1 MDGPVYRGRTWWQY
15 DGTYWQEWDKNTG
28 WTQRKGYPFP
38 PPPSRW
44 RRWQIAG
51 SEPFQVFL
59 LGILAA
65 IAALWITLAVVDNKT
80 LVAAI
85 LAPVIG
91 VIGAFTGH
99 AAGHSSAVS
108 VLREMKTPAT
118 AGQGRKEIEP
128 TAQSSHALSLIHI

>member
-1 MDGPVYRGRTWWQY
+1 MMDGPVYRGRTWWQS
-15 DGTYWQEWDKNTG
+15 DGTNWYKWEKPG
-28 WTQRKGYPFP
+28 WKKQNKEDYPFP
-38 PPPSRW
+38 PPSSW

-51 SEPFQVFL
+51 SEPFRVFL

-65 IAALWITLAVVDNKT
+65 IAALGITLAVVKDKT

-99 AAGHSSAVS
+99 AAGHSSAVA
-108 VLREMKTPAT
+108 VMREKKP
-118 AGQGRKEIEP
+118 Q
-128 TAQSSHALSLIHI
+128 

>member
-1 MDGPVYRGRTWWQY
+1 MDGPVHRGGTWWQY
-15 DGTYWQEWDKNTG
+15 DGKNWYKWDKGKGG
-28 WTQRKGYPFP
+28 WEQQDGPF

-44 RRWQIAG
+44 RRWQITG
-51 SEPFQVFL
+51 SEPLQVYL

-65 IAALWITLAVVDNKT
+65 IAALWITLAVVKDKT

-99 AAGHSSAVS
+99 AAGHSAAVA
-108 VLREMKTPAT
+108 VMKEKK
-118 AGQGRKEIEP
+118 Q
-128 TAQSSHALSLIHI
+128 

>member
-1 MDGPVYRGRTWWQY
+1 VPET
-15 DGTYWQEWDKNTG
+15 EN
-28 WTQRKGYPFP
+28 YPFP

-65 IAALWITLAVVDNKT
+65 IAALGITLAVVHDKT

-108 VLREMKTPAT
+108 VLRETK
-118 AGQGRKEIEP
+118 R
-128 TAQSSHALSLIHI
+128 

>member
-1 MDGPVYRGRTWWQY
+1 MDGPVYRGGTWWQY
-15 DGTYWQEWDKNTG
+15 DGTDWHEWKGSG
-28 WTQRKGYPFP
+28 WEKQPNYPFP
-38 PPPSRW
+38 PPPSRR

-51 SEPFQVFL
+51 SEPFQVYL

-65 IAALWITLAVVDNKT
+65 ITALGITLAVVKDKT

-99 AAGHSSAVS
+99 AAGHSSAVA
-108 VLREMKTPAT
+108 VMKE
-118 AGQGRKEIEP
+118 K
-128 TAQSSHALSLIHI
+128 

>member
-1 MDGPVYRGRTWWQY
+1 MDGPVYRGGTWWQSNDSGWY
-15 DGTYWQEWDKNTG
+15 KWQAPNWVQKQPPD
-28 WTQRKGYPFP
+28 PFP
-38 PPPSRW
+38 PPPSEW

-51 SEPFQVFL
+51 SEPFQIYL

-65 IAALWITLAVVDNKT
+65 IAALGITLAAAGNNIQ

-108 VLREMKTPAT
+108 VMREAK
-118 AGQGRKEIEP
+118 KK
-128 TAQSSHALSLIHI
+128 

>member
-1 MDGPVYRGRTWWQY
+1 MDGPVYRDRTWWQF
-15 DGTYWQEWDKNTG
+15 DGTSWYKWDKG
-28 WTQRKGYPFP
+28 EWEKQGKFP

-44 RRWQIAG
+44 RRLQITG
-51 SEPFQVFL
+51 SEPFHVFL

-65 IAALWITLAVVDNKT
+65 IAALWITLAVVQDKT

-99 AAGHSSAVS
+99 AAGHSSAVA
-108 VLREMKTPAT
+108 VMKEK
-118 AGQGRKEIEP
+118 R
-128 TAQSSHALSLIHI
+128 